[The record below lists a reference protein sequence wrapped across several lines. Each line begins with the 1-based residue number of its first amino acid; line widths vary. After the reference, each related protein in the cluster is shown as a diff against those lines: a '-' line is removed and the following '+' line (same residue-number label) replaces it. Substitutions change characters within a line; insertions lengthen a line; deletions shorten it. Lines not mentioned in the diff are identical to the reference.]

1 MVTKQEKVK
10 VDKFFRN
17 VIDNPITGRIT
28 MIGSALR
35 FQDNVMDLILDYE
48 KRGIEQVPIS
58 VLSDF
63 IMQSTVSAINEDI
76 IDNADGV
83 INLFNTL
90 ENYKR
95 EENNEYEKK

>member
-10 VDKFFRN
+10 ADNIIRN

-35 FQDNVMDLILDYE
+35 FQNAVMELISDYE
-48 KRGIEQVPIS
+48 KRGIEEVPIS

-63 IMQSTVSAINEDI
+63 IMQSTVSAVSEDI
-76 IDNADGV
+76 IDNADDV
-83 INLFNTL
+83 INLFKTL
-90 ENYKR
+90 EN
-95 EENNEYEKK
+95 

>member
-10 VDKFFRN
+10 ADKFIRN
-17 VIDNPITGRIT
+17 VIDNSITGRIT

-35 FQDNVMDLILDYE
+35 FQDNVIDLILDYE

-63 IMQSTVSAINEDI
+63 IMQSTVSAVSEDI
-76 IDNADGV
+76 IHNADDV
-83 INLFNTL
+83 INLFKTL
-90 ENYKR
+90 EKL
-95 EENNEYEKK
+95 EKEGK